1 VGWISRAPPEGASEF
16 VHLDPGIRRDE
27 RNSMWSGDGPMI
39 EVEVEDPA
47 WTGSLAEAEALARRS
62 AEAAL
67 AGARVEGDVAVLLT
81 SDEEIADLNGHFRG
95 KAGPTNVLSFPA
107 AESARPHLGDVA
119 VAHGVCAREAL
130 EQGKR
135 LEHHLMH
142 LVAHGV
148 LHLVGY
154 DHETEVEAEAMEALE
169 RQVMAGLG
177 APDPYRPA
185 DAVPTHD
192 R

>member
-1 VGWISRAPPEGASEF
+1 
-16 VHLDPGIRRDE
+16 
-27 RNSMWSGDGPMI
+27 MI
-39 EVEVEDPA
+39 EVEIEDAA
-47 WTGSLAEAEALARRS
+47 WTQAIPEAESLALLAGDAALGACQRTGDAVVLLTGDEALA
-62 AEAAL
+62 
-67 AGARVEGDVAVLLT
+67 
-81 SDEEIADLNGHFRG
+81 DLNARFRS

-107 AESARPHLGDVA
+107 PATAHPHLGDIA
-119 VAHGVCAREAL
+119 IAHGVCAREAA

-154 DHETEVEAEAMEALE
+154 DHETKAEAEIMEALE
-169 RQVMAGLG
+169 RRVLAGLG
-177 APDPYRPA
+177 APDPYLTGGL
-185 DAVPTHD
+185 DA